1 VSGNGQDRV
10 RPEAVEGHVPDASSS
25 SRGNGQRGP
34 KAPERPKYGPPT
46 TGGGRMWGQARPVE
60 KSLHFFPSLKR
71 LLGHLAPERM
81 ILILVVLLAV
91 VGIMMNVLG
100 PKILGMATDVIFTGV
115 LGKNLPSGATKEQV
129 IAASR
134 AQGNNKYA
142 DMLERLN
149 VIPGQGID
157 FGLLGQYLLLA
168 LGLYLVASLFLWL
181 QGYLLNGA
189 VQRSMYTLRSQVE
202 QKIHRLPL
210 SYFDRQT
217 RGELL
222 SRVTNDI
229 DNISQSLQQTL
240 SQALTSLL
248 TVIGVTVMMFVIS
261 PVLAVIALVTVPVSI
276 LVTAVIGKRSQKLF
290 VQQWKST
297 GELNGHI
304 EEAFTG
310 QSLVKVFGRQH
321 EVEAVFAER
330 NGVVYGASFGA
341 QFISGLIMPTMF
353 FIGNLNYVAIAVVG
367 GLRVAS
373 GTMNL
378 GDVQAFI
385 QYTRMFTQPLTQLAS
400 MANLLQSGVA
410 SAERVFEVLDEEEQ
424 VPEEASSL
432 NPTCGRV
439 AFEHIWFSYDP
450 AQPLIS
456 DLSLV
461 AEPGSTVAIVGPTGA
476 GKTTLVNLIMRFYE
490 LDRGRITLDGVD
502 IATVPRAALRSNIG
516 MVLQDTWLFHGTI
529 RENIAYGR
537 PTATEEE
544 IHAAAE
550 ATYVDRFVH
559 ALPNG
564 YDTVLDEEASNLSAG
579 EKQLITIAR
588 AFLADPALL
597 ILDEATSSVDTRT
610 EVLVQRAMAALRSDR
625 TSFVIAHRLSTIR
638 DADVILVMEDGK
650 IVEQGTHYQL
660 LEARGHYFDLYNS
673 QFAAGREEL
682 EDLQP
687 TVAVGAGPAR
697 GPRPF

>member
-1 VSGNGQDRV
+1 MSGNGQDRV
-10 RPEAVEGHVPDASSS
+10 RSEPGISDASAS
-25 SRGNGQRGP
+25 GNGQAAP
-34 KAPERPKYGPPT
+34 KAPERPKYGPPAT
-46 TGGGRMWGQARPVE
+46 GGGGRMWGQARPVE

-81 ILILVVLLAV
+81 ILALVVLLAV
-91 VGIMMNVLG
+91 AGIVMNVLG
-100 PKILGMATDVIFTGV
+100 PKILGIATDVIFTGV
-115 LGKNLPSGATKEQV
+115 LGKDLPSGATKEQV
-129 IAASR
+129 VAALR
-134 AQGNNKYA
+134 AQGKNTFA
-142 DMLERLN
+142 DMIERLN
-149 VIPGQGID
+149 VIPGHGID
-157 FGLLGQYLLLA
+157 FVLLEKLLLVA
-168 LGLYLVASLFLWL
+168 LGLYLVASLLLWL

-189 VQRSMYTLRSQVE
+189 VQRSIYSLRSQVE
-202 QKIHRLPL
+202 DKVNRLPL
-210 SYFDRQT
+210 RYFDKQT

-240 SQALTSLL
+240 SQLLTSLL
-248 TVIGVTVMMFVIS
+248 TVIGVAVMMLVIS
-261 PVLAVIALVTVPVSI
+261 PVLALIALVTIPVSI
-276 LVTAVIGKRSQKLF
+276 LVITVIGRRSQRLF
-290 VQQWKST
+290 IQQWKST
-297 GELNGHI
+297 GELNGHV

-330 NGVVYGASFGA
+330 NHTLYSASFGA

-373 GTMNL
+373 GTMSL

-439 AFEHIWFSYDP
+439 AFEHIWFSYDRDR
-450 AQPLIS
+450 PLIT

-490 LDRGRITLDGVD
+490 LDGGRITLDGVD

-564 YDTVLDEEASNLSAG
+564 YDTVLDEEASNISAG

-650 IVEQGTHYQL
+650 IVEQGTHHEL

-682 EDLQP
+682 EELRP
-687 TVAVGAGPAR
+687 AVPVGAGPAR

>member
-1 VSGNGQDRV
+1 MV
-10 RPEAVEGHVPDASSS
+10 
-25 SRGNGQRGP
+25 
-34 KAPERPKYGPPT
+34 
-46 TGGGRMWGQARPVE
+46 
-60 KSLHFFPSLKR
+60 
-71 LLGHLAPERM
+71 
-81 ILILVVLLAV
+81 
-91 VGIMMNVLG
+91 
-100 PKILGMATDVIFTGV
+100 
-115 LGKNLPSGATKEQV
+115 
-129 IAASR
+129 
-134 AQGNNKYA
+134 
-142 DMLERLN
+142 ERLN
-149 VIPGQGID
+149 VVPGQGID
-157 FGLLGQYLLLA
+157 FTLLSQLLLLA
-168 LGLYLVASLFLWL
+168 LVLYLIASLFLWL

-189 VQRSMYTLRSQVE
+189 VQRSIYTMRSLVE
-202 QKIHRLPL
+202 EKINRLPL
-210 SYFDRQT
+210 GYFDKQT

-229 DNISQSLQQTL
+229 DNISQALQQTL
-240 SQALTSLL
+240 SQLLTSVL
-248 TVIGVTVMMFVIS
+248 TVLGVTVMMFIVS
-261 PVLAVIALVTVPVSI
+261 PVLALIALVTIPVSI
-276 LVTAVIGKRSQKLF
+276 LVTAFIGTRSQKLF
-290 VQQWKST
+290 IQQWKST
-297 GELNGHI
+297 GELNSHI

-310 QSLVKVFGRQH
+310 QSLVKVFGRQR
-321 EVEAVFAER
+321 EVEAVFGER
-330 NGVVYGASFGA
+330 NHTLYTASFGA

-410 SAERVFEVLDEEEQ
+410 SAERVFEVLDEQEQ

-439 AFEHIWFSYDP
+439 AFEHVWFSYDP
-450 AQPLIS
+450 EQPLIT

-461 AEPGSTVAIVGPTGA
+461 AQPGSTVAIVGPTGA

-564 YDTVLDEEASNLSAG
+564 YDTVLDEEASNISAG

-638 DADVILVMEDGK
+638 DANVILVMENGK
-650 IVEQGTHYQL
+650 IVEQGTHHEL

-682 EDLQP
+682 EELRP
-687 TVAVGAGPAR
+687 AVPVGAGPAR

>member
-1 VSGNGQDRV
+1 MSGNGQDRV
-10 RPEAVEGHVPDASSS
+10 RSEPGISDASAS
-25 SRGNGQRGP
+25 GNGQAAP
-34 KAPERPKYGPPT
+34 KAPERPKYGPPAT
-46 TGGGRMWGQARPVE
+46 GGGGRMWGQARPVE

-81 ILILVVLLAV
+81 ILALVVLLAV
-91 VGIMMNVLG
+91 AGIVMNVLG

-115 LGKNLPSGATKEQV
+115 LGKDLPSGATKEQV
-129 IAASR
+129 VAALR
-134 AQGNNKYA
+134 AQGRNTFA
-142 DMLERLN
+142 DMIERLN
-149 VIPGQGID
+149 VIPGHGID
-157 FGLLGQYLLLA
+157 FVLLEKLLLVA
-168 LGLYLVASLFLWL
+168 LGLYLMASLFLWL

-189 VQRSMYTLRSQVE
+189 VQRSIYSLRSQVE
-202 QKIHRLPL
+202 DKVNRLPL
-210 SYFDRQT
+210 SYFDKQT

-240 SQALTSLL
+240 SQLLTSLL
-248 TVIGVTVMMFVIS
+248 TVIGVTVMMLVVS
-261 PVLAVIALVTVPVSI
+261 PLLALIALVTIPVSI
-276 LVTAVIGKRSQKLF
+276 LVITVIGRRSQRLF
-290 VQQWKST
+290 IQQWKST

-330 NGVVYGASFGA
+330 NHTLYSASFGA

-373 GTMNL
+373 GTMSL

-439 AFEHIWFSYDP
+439 AFEHIWFSYDREK
-450 AQPLIS
+450 PLIT

-490 LDRGRITLDGVD
+490 LDGGRITLDGVD

-564 YDTVLDEEASNLSAG
+564 YDTVLDEEASNISAG

-650 IVEQGTHYQL
+650 IVEQGTHYEL

-682 EDLQP
+682 EELRP
-687 TVAVGAGPAR
+687 AVPVGAGPAR